1 MLTFTNLGKL
11 GRLGNQMFQIASVIG
26 ISKRCGVGCC
36 FPEWE
41 YQDFFN
47 KELQKMVI
55 VPQISGDEGFSDF
68 RDMRPMIDTRI
79 NINLNGYFQ
88 SHLYFDHCRD
98 EILSFFDLKEEF
110 IEKLVKQHPNVHHA
124 NSIHVRRGDYLLLEN
139 YHPIQDMEY
148 YSKAINYLGKDE
160 LYYVFSD
167 DIEWC
172 RENFKNYRCAFIEYR
187 EHNKEETVT
196 LNEPKREADSRKYME
211 EDVLELFLMSR
222 CRNNIIANSSFSW
235 WAAYLNKKKCKKVI
249 APSNWFTPERVQQ
262 AYHNKNN
269 YLKHRIPAS
278 WKII

>member
-124 NSIHVRRGDYLLLEN
+124 NSIHVRRGDYLL
-139 YHPIQDMEY
+139 
-148 YSKAINYLGKDE
+148 
-160 LYYVFSD
+160 
-167 DIEWC
+167 
-172 RENFKNYRCAFIEYR
+172 
-187 EHNKEETVT
+187 
-196 LNEPKREADSRKYME
+196 
-211 EDVLELFLMSR
+211 
-222 CRNNIIANSSFSW
+222 
-235 WAAYLNKKKCKKVI
+235 
-249 APSNWFTPERVQQ
+249 
-262 AYHNKNN
+262 
-269 YLKHRIPAS
+269 
-278 WKII
+278 